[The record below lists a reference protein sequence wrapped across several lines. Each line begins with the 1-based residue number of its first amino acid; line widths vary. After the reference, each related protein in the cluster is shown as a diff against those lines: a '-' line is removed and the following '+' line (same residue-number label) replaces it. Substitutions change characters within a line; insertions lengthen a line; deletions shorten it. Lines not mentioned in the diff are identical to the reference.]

1 MYIHIHRYRYLQ
13 YIPIHR
19 TWVLGLYKRLDQ
31 LICLRKNMI
40 RRCKPRH
47 LFGGLMMV
55 NPPMKV
61 SDFSH
66 KIEHHFLNKYHIIS
80 HVPDLVEGRNSSNW
94 PNRRLGI
101 PWFSVDFSNTSDQL
115 IHLFFSCSPSG
126 CASPD
131 QAFAAVPHHS
141 LRSRISHGSFTL
153 DHHVGSSGGMGL
165 GQWDLQRFPNQPGVE
180 GL

>member
-80 HVPDLVEGRNSSNW
+80 HVPDLMEGRNSSNW

-115 IHLFFSCSPSG
+115 IHLFFFP
-126 CASPD
+126 
-131 QAFAAVPHHS
+131 AAPLDVHH
-141 LRSRISHGSFTL
+141 RIRRLLPYLTTL
-153 DHHVGSSGGMGL
+153 CGPGYRMDHL
-165 GQWDLQRFPNQPGVE
+165 PLIIT
-180 GL
+180 